1 MKISRLTLL
10 ASAILPL
17 AAMGQSAVDGLQMNR
32 NDLRGTARFMSMG
45 GAFTAL
51 GGDLSTLTQ
60 NPGGIGIYRSNEVG
74 VTMDIDIM
82 SSKSETQG
90 YKMTNDMTKVYCPNF
105 GYIGTWRTGNEI
117 LPFFNW
123 GVSYGRARSLDRRY
137 QGYVDQLGGSLTNHM
152 ATYLTGQGFTSAEL
166 SSGSTAHNPYDYD
179 YSWLGVLLFNGGE
192 INPISNR
199 PTNNMYQGL
208 YTPGC
213 SSANA
218 SYFVEEKGYIDEY
231 SINFGGNFINQIYW
245 GLGIGITDIDFKQW
259 TTYGEGID
267 NGMMPYDDGTAMKV
281 ANGNGAFALD
291 SYKHI
296 WGNGVNVKFGMIF
309 KPINEFRIG
318 FAIHTPT
325 WYSLTE
331 TTYGSVD
338 GSFEAQTSGPL
349 GATQQHPYKFSTYTN
364 NGYDSWVDWE
374 YRTPWRLMLG
384 AAGVIGQKA
393 IISLD
398 YEYNPYNQMH
408 FQSNNGVDFALQNE
422 DAKNYFQATNT
433 LRLGLEYRVTPSFSL
448 RAGYSYVS
456 SPVKGESKVNELN
469 HSDLSMATGG
479 AYDYNTDASFT
490 LDNDTNYITCGLG
503 YRYQMFYVDA
513 AYVYRHTSSTY
524 YPWTDSKE
532 TSKLTFNDHNI
543 VLSCGLKF

>member
-90 YKMTNDMTKVYCPNF
+90 YKMSNDMTKVYCPNF
-105 GYIGTWRTGNEI
+105 GYIGTWRTGNEVM
-117 LPFFNW
+117 PFFNW

-137 QGYVDQLGGSLTNHM
+137 QGYVDQLSGSLTNHM
-152 ATYLTGQGFTSAEL
+152 ATYLTGQGFTSEEL
-166 SSGSTAHNPYDYD
+166 SSGSAAHNPYDYD

-208 YTPGC
+208 YTPGS

-231 SINFGGNFINQIYW
+231 SINFGGNFINQFYW

-267 NGMMPYDDGTAMKV
+267 NGMMPYDDGNSMKV

-318 FAIHTPT
+318 FAVHTPT

-331 TTYGSVD
+331 STYGSVD
-338 GSFEAQTSGPL
+338 GSFEAQTTGPL
-349 GATQQHPYKFSTYTN
+349 GAVQKHPYKFSTYTN

-384 AAGVIGQKA
+384 LAGVIGQKA
-393 IISLD
+393 IVSLD

-408 FQSNNGVDFALQNE
+408 FQSNNGIDYTLQNE
-422 DAKNYFQATNT
+422 DAKNYFQASNT

-456 SPVKGESKVNELN
+456 SPVKGESKINELN

-490 LDNDTNYITCGLG
+490 LDNATNYITCGLG